1 MMDEESVGIFGVL
14 LIVTVLVV
22 NQVVFHQGTAAP
34 RLAGINWENVASV
47 FGCDEKPGD
56 SCYLAMSQ

>member
-1 MMDEESVGIFGVL
+1 MDEESVGIFGVL

-22 NQVVFHQGTAAP
+22 NQAVFHQGFPAP
-34 RLAGINWENVASV
+34 NLSAISWQNVVSV
-47 FGCDEKPGD
+47 FGCDDQPGD

>member
-1 MMDEESVGIFGVL
+1 MDEESVGIFGIL

-22 NQVVFHQGTAAP
+22 NQAVFHQGIAAP
-34 RLAGINWENVASV
+34 SLAGISWENVVSV
-47 FGCDEKPGD
+47 FGCDQKPGE